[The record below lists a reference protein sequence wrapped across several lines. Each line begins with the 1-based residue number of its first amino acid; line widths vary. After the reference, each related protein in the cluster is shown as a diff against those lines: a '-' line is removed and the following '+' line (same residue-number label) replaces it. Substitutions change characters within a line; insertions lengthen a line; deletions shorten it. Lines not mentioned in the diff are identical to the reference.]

1 MTMDRNLIRGFVLMA
16 LAVGFGL
23 PSVNYSLG
31 SLGRAGP
38 GMFPFIVSCMLF
50 VIGVITVVRAR
61 LVKPVPLNFQVRNI
75 SIILGSLCGFAL
87 LSHYLNMIVGIVFM
101 VFCSG
106 FASTT
111 YSVARNLKIA
121 AVLVLIALAFQ
132 KLLGVNLPLY

>member
-1 MTMDRNLIRGFVLMA
+1 MDRNLIRGIALMA

>member
-1 MTMDRNLIRGFVLMA
+1 MDRNLIRGFVLMA

-23 PSVNYSLG
+23 PSVSYSLG

-75 SIILGSLCGFAL
+75 SIIPGSLCGFAL

>member
-1 MTMDRNLIRGFVLMA
+1 MDRNLIRGFVLMA

>member
-1 MTMDRNLIRGFVLMA
+1 MNDRNLIRGFVLMA

-23 PSVNYSLG
+23 PSIGYSLG

-50 VIGVITVVRAR
+50 VIGVITVARAR
-61 LVKPVPLNFQVRNI
+61 LVKPVPMNFQVRNI
-75 SIILGSLCGFAL
+75 SIILASLCGFAL
-87 LSHYLNMIVGIVFM
+87 LSHYINMIVGIVFM

-111 YSVARNLKIA
+111 YSISRNLKIA
-121 AVLVLIALAFQ
+121 AVLLLIALAFQ

>member
-1 MTMDRNLIRGFVLMA
+1 MNDRNLIRGFVLMA

-23 PSVNYSLG
+23 PSIGYSLG

-50 VIGVITVVRAR
+50 VIGVITVARAR
-61 LVKPVPLNFQVRNI
+61 LVKPVPMNFQVRNI
-75 SIILGSLCGFAL
+75 SIILASLCGFAL
-87 LSHYLNMIVGIVFM
+87 LSHYINMIVGIVFM

-106 FASTT
+106 FASAS
-111 YSVARNLKIA
+111 YSISRNLKIA

>member
-1 MTMDRNLIRGFVLMA
+1 MDRNLIRGIALMA

-75 SIILGSLCGFAL
+75 SIILASLCGFAL

-106 FASTT
+106 LASSS
-111 YSVARNLKIA
+111 YSVSRNLKIA

>member
-1 MTMDRNLIRGFVLMA
+1 MNDRNLIRGFVLMA

-23 PSVNYSLG
+23 PSIGYSLG

-38 GMFPFIVSCMLF
+38 GLFPFIVSCMLF

-61 LVKPVPLNFQVRNI
+61 LVKPVPMNFQVRNI
-75 SIILGSLCGFAL
+75 SIILASLCGFAL
-87 LSHYLNMIVGIVFM
+87 LSHYINMIVGIVFM

-106 FASTT
+106 FASTS
-111 YSVARNLKIA
+111 YSVSRNLKIA
-121 AVLVLIALAFQ
+121 AVLLLIALAFQ

>member
-23 PSVNYSLG
+23 PSVSYSLG

>member
-1 MTMDRNLIRGFVLMA
+1 
-16 LAVGFGL
+16 
-23 PSVNYSLG
+23 
-31 SLGRAGP
+31 
-38 GMFPFIVSCMLF
+38 MFPFIVSCMLF

>member
-1 MTMDRNLIRGFVLMA
+1 LTMDRNLIRGIALMA

>member
-1 MTMDRNLIRGFVLMA
+1 MA

>member
-1 MTMDRNLIRGFVLMA
+1 MDRNLIRGFVLMA

-50 VIGVITVVRAR
+50 VIGVITVARAR

>member
-1 MTMDRNLIRGFVLMA
+1 MA

-50 VIGVITVVRAR
+50 VIGVITVVRSR
-61 LVKPVPLNFQVRNI
+61 LVAPVPMQFQVRNI
-75 SIILGSLCGFAL
+75 TIILASLCGFAL
-87 LSHYLNMIVGIVFM
+87 LSHYINMIVGIVFM

-106 FASTT
+106 MASTK
-111 YSVARNLKIA
+111 YSVSRNLKIA

>member
-1 MTMDRNLIRGFVLMA
+1 MTMDRNLIRGIALMA

>member
-23 PSVNYSLG
+23 PSVSYSLG

-87 LSHYLNMIVGIVFM
+87 LSHYLNHDRWHRVHGVLLRVCQHHLFGRAQPEDRRRAGAH
-101 VFCSG
+101 CALTS
-106 FASTT
+106 
-111 YSVARNLKIA
+111 RNF
-121 AVLVLIALAFQ
+121 LA
-132 KLLGVNLPLY
+132 

>member
-1 MTMDRNLIRGFVLMA
+1 MDRNLIRGFVLMA

-111 YSVARNLKIA
+111 YSVARNLKVA

>member
-1 MTMDRNLIRGFVLMA
+1 LTMDRNLIRGFVLMA

-87 LSHYLNMIVGIVFM
+87 LSHYVNMIVGIVFM

>member
-1 MTMDRNLIRGFVLMA
+1 MA

-23 PSVNYSLG
+23 PSVSYSLG

>member
-1 MTMDRNLIRGFVLMA
+1 MDRNLIRGIALMA

-87 LSHYLNMIVGIVFM
+87 LSHYVNMIVGIVFM

>member
-1 MTMDRNLIRGFVLMA
+1 MDRNLIRGIALMA

-121 AVLVLIALAFQ
+121 TVLVLIALAFQ

>member
-61 LVKPVPLNFQVRNI
+61 LVKAVPLNFQVRNI

>member
-1 MTMDRNLIRGFVLMA
+1 MA

-50 VIGVITVVRAR
+50 VVGVITVVRAR